1 MARYKKLMGFDVF
14 YLTGSDEHG
23 QKIENKA
30 AELGITPKEYVDGM
44 AQDMQELWKR
54 LDISNNKFIRT
65 TDDDHVQAVQQIFEQ
80 LLAQGDIYLGEYE
93 GWYSVSDEEFFTETQ
108 LAEVYRDADGKIIGG
123 VAPSGHE
130 VELVKEES
138 YFFRMS
144 KYADRLLAYYEEHP
158 DFIQPESRKNEM
170 VNNFIKPG
178 LEDLAVSRTTF
189 TWGIP
194 VKSNPKHVVYVW
206 IDALA
211 NYITALGYGSA
222 DDSLYQKYWPA
233 DVHMVGKEIVRFHTI
248 YWPIMLMAL
257 DLPLPKKIFGHGW
270 LLMKEGKMSKS
281 KGNVVYPDMLVE
293 RFGLDALR
301 YYLMR
306 EVTFGSDG
314 IFTPEDYVNRINY
327 DLANDLGNL
336 LNRTIAMINKYFGGN
351 IPSALAE
358 ETAFDAELKAMAAE
372 VTENYVREM
381 DNMQFSSAL
390 SETWRLISRA
400 NKYIDETAPWVLAKD
415 ESKQAELGS
424 VMAHLAETL
433 RVVGILLSPF
443 MTQAPFRIY
452 EQLGLDF
459 EKQGTWEN
467 VTFGTFPADVKVV
480 EKGTPIFPRLV
491 TEEEVA
497 YIKEQMGGTAP
508 VEEEAVA
515 AEWDPSNTVLA
526 SEKEKQIKYEDFDKV
541 ELKVAEV
548 IDCQKVEGADKLL
561 KFRLDAGDEGHRQIL
576 SGIAQWYPDPA
587 YFIGKKVIIV
597 ANLKARKMK
606 GEISQGMIL
615 SAEKDGVL
623 QVILAP
629 EAAANGSTVA

>member
-1 MARYKKLMGFDVF
+1 F
-14 YLTGSDEHG
+14 
-23 QKIENKA
+23 
-30 AELGITPKEYVDGM
+30 
-44 AQDMQELWKR
+44 
-54 LDISNNKFIRT
+54 
-65 TDDDHVQAVQQIFEQ
+65 
-80 LLAQGDIYLGEYE
+80 
-93 GWYSVSDEEFFTETQ
+93 
-108 LAEVYRDADGKIIGG
+108 
-123 VAPSGHE
+123 
-130 VELVKEES
+130 
-138 YFFRMS
+138 
-144 KYADRLLAYYEEHP
+144 
-158 DFIQPESRKNEM
+158 
-170 VNNFIKPG
+170 
-178 LEDLAVSRTTF
+178 
-189 TWGIP
+189 
-194 VKSNPKHVVYVW
+194 
-206 IDALA
+206 
-211 NYITALGYGSA
+211 
-222 DDSLYQKYWPA
+222 WPA
-233 DVHMVGKEIVRFHTI
+233 DLHMVGKEILRFHTI
-248 YWPIMLMAL
+248 LWPAMLMAL

-351 IPSALAE
+351 IPAALAA

-372 VTENYVREM
+372 VTENYQKEM

-443 MTQAPFRIY
+443 MTQAPFRMY

-459 EKQGTWEN
+459 EKQGAWEN
-467 VTFGTFPADVKVV
+467 VAFGTFLADVKVV

-497 YIKEQMGGTAP
+497 YIKEQMGGGTIPA
-508 VEEEAVA
+508 EEETVA
-515 AEWDPSNTVLA
+515 AEWDPTTTVLT

-629 EAAANGSTVA
+629 ESAANGSTVA